1 MKTISLSLVY
11 SPSPRKVKV
20 ANIVHPPVTQMHRSQ
35 HIRKPKGLS
44 LKEAHL
50 NALAPMVSGEGQE
63 EGEPR
68 TSQNREVTE
77 MKPGLLETAFLQST
91 ENSLQA

>member
-1 MKTISLSLVY
+1 
-11 SPSPRKVKV
+11 
-20 ANIVHPPVTQMHRSQ
+20 
-35 HIRKPKGLS
+35 
-44 LKEAHL
+44 
-50 NALAPMVSGEGQE
+50 MVSGEGQE

-68 TSQNREVTE
+68 TNQNREVTE